1 MPRLEVSIA
10 ASVNY
15 NAATAPKIFGLTNYW
30 EIATGLARERKGGRE
45 RGSNNDAHRGIG
57 VTLNWVLLSKSH

>member
-30 EIATGLARERKGGRE
+30 EIATGLAREREREKGRGRE
-45 RGSNNDAHRGIG
+45 G
-57 VTLNWVLLSKSH
+57 VLMMRIEGERLL